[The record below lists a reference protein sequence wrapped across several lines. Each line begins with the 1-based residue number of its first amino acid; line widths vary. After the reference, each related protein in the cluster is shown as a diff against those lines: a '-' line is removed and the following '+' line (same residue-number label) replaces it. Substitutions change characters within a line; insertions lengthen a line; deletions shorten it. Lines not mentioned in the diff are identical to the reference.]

1 MSTPVFSNTNAS
13 ISSDFIM
20 VNIHEQAQTPD
31 QVTLNDT
38 SQIIEMAEVNVN
50 APTEKTVSEASGKVV
65 PKKRTN
71 KANAVTNKPEDVLA
85 VRRKQLEARIVA
97 LESMVESVET
107 PPPTLMPR
115 EVSSSRP
122 LRSAARDV
130 WYWVRP
136 VTNDCT
142 VQDADC
148 GTEIEA
154 DAMYQELLSFE
165 SLKHPASPYLRCIQ
179 CLKTMHKTH
188 IWANRSGGLT
198 GAIRNHL
205 EKYHPASYYLKCQE
219 EGMMT
224 RLADGSGDVQPE
236 FTRPGFMDRLVDW
249 AVTTDQPLNVVE
261 SLEFCDFILYCGQ
274 GGIKD
279 NNIPH
284 RDKLAT
290 AAWAMYLL
298 EKARIDK
305 EMKNA
310 RGRVSLTSDL
320 WSDSNLRSF
329 MAVTAHY
336 INECG
341 DLKDHLISFRKIEGR
356 HTGENVA
363 NALFSVLQ
371 ESSIAKQVNCITL
384 DNASNNNTLMEELAT
399 YLAPLGA
406 EFHPERNR
414 IRCFPHIMNLAVN
427 DMLSSLSDAAAEYR
441 AEMSQ
446 WDLPID
452 SKTESYLQALE
463 SQPVDVVRAAV
474 HDCRRSGLR
483 REGLHD
489 IIIDGNR
496 LGRFRRP
503 DGGAYTI
510 RPLQLL
516 RDVPTRWSST
526 YNMIERYL
534 ELHPAIAKLAL
545 QIRNDARITVASHKQ
560 YEVLQDILSVLW
572 VAHNA
577 QQLLSA
583 EKTPTLALAFPVY
596 EAVIEHWEQ
605 LCGVIPELSHLIS
618 SGISKLQEYV
628 TRTQDVPVHL
638 LSMFVNPSLKL
649 DWIRD
654 NWTPPQ
660 AAAAEAAV
668 RDERVDA
675 SYPSPHH
682 CGGPSTTHVKLQQP
696 FDSSAKSWAFATRNS
711 RCYASVHQNYPRLTT
726 AAAQKF
732 ARQLLAPG
740 IHSNHNSTPA
750 TQPNTDARDQMLVDE
765 EFARYMEDK
774 TVSTS
779 NGVF

>member
-1 MSTPVFSNTNAS
+1 
-13 ISSDFIM
+13 
-20 VNIHEQAQTPD
+20 
-31 QVTLNDT
+31 
-38 SQIIEMAEVNVN
+38 
-50 APTEKTVSEASGKVV
+50 
-65 PKKRTN
+65 
-71 KANAVTNKPEDVLA
+71 
-85 VRRKQLEARIVA
+85 
-97 LESMVESVET
+97 
-107 PPPTLMPR
+107 
-115 EVSSSRP
+115 
-122 LRSAARDV
+122 
-130 WYWVRP
+130 
-136 VTNDCT
+136 
-142 VQDADC
+142 
-148 GTEIEA
+148 
-154 DAMYQELLSFE
+154 
-165 SLKHPASPYLRCIQ
+165 
-179 CLKTMHKTH
+179 
-188 IWANRSGGLT
+188 
-198 GAIRNHL
+198 
-205 EKYHPASYYLKCQE
+205 
-219 EGMMT
+219 
-224 RLADGSGDVQPE
+224 
-236 FTRPGFMDRLVDW
+236 
-249 AVTTDQPLNVVE
+249 
-261 SLEFCDFILYCGQ
+261 
-274 GGIKD
+274 
-279 NNIPH
+279 
-284 RDKLAT
+284 
-290 AAWAMYLL
+290 
-298 EKARIDK
+298 
-305 EMKNA
+305 
-310 RGRVSLTSDL
+310 
-320 WSDSNLRSF
+320 
-329 MAVTAHY
+329 
-336 INECG
+336 
-341 DLKDHLISFRKIEGR
+341 
-356 HTGENVA
+356 
-363 NALFSVLQ
+363 
-371 ESSIAKQVNCITL
+371 
-384 DNASNNNTLMEELAT
+384 
-399 YLAPLGA
+399 
-406 EFHPERNR
+406 
-414 IRCFPHIMNLAVN
+414 MNLAVN

-526 YNMIERYL
+526 YNMIEQYL

-668 RDERVDA
+668 REMGLYQRVDA

-696 FDSSAKSWAFATRNS
+696 FDSSAKSWALRLVTAGATLRRASELPPLDNS
-711 RCYASVHQNYPRLTT
+711 SRPEVCSSV
-726 AAAQKF
+726 
-732 ARQLLAPG
+732 ARPW

-774 TVSTS
+774 TVSNEQMGSFDLTEYWKVHQYTYPLIFRIAMDVLPVQALS
-779 NGVF
+779 VSSERVFSSILKHALIRRRRESPTAFENDDLDFMSHMFENISLELDEP